1 MGLLDA
7 PPSLS
12 MYWGHTGWMSCL
24 RCHKKYTKREPLTPC
39 LAVCTL
45 KKRDP
50 TLRKGHKSVD
60 NPRKQNQTPPFPISS
75 FPPSRWCSISGRML
89 MPAAFLWCVTRSKT
103 KLRHKH
109 FLNLLILTLYVQYWS
124 TTRQIVFVS
133 SNFDWTLI
141 YQNVVAFC
149 QSQTH

>member
-24 RCHKKYTKREPLTPC
+24 RCHKKYTKREQLTQCLQHQKMRPNPERRSQKVLIIPENKSRPHLFPSHLSLPLA
-39 LAVCTL
+39 AVQFPDGCWC
-45 KKRDP
+45 
-50 TLRKGHKSVD
+50 
-60 NPRKQNQTPPFPISS
+60 PRRFCDALHVPKQN
-75 FPPSRWCSISGRML
+75 SGINI
-89 MPAAFLWCVTRSKT
+89 FLIYWFWHCT
-103 KLRHKH
+103 
-109 FLNLLILTLYVQYWS
+109 YVQYWS

>member
-1 MGLLDA
+1 MTYHVFQCIEATRD
-7 PPSLS
+7 
-12 MYWGHTGWMSCL
+12 
-24 RCHKKYTKREPLTPC
+24 EC
-39 LAVCTL
+39 LAWDFTKNIQKENQLHSVYNL

-60 NPRKQNQTPPFPISS
+60 NPRKQNQTPPFPVSS
-75 FPPSRWCSISGRML
+75 FPPSRCCSISGRML

-109 FLNLLILTLYVQYWS
+109 FLDLLILTLYIRTVL
-124 TTRQIVFVS
+124 VFYLS
-133 SNFDWTLI
+133 NCLCLCIISNFDWTLI

-149 QSQTH
+149 